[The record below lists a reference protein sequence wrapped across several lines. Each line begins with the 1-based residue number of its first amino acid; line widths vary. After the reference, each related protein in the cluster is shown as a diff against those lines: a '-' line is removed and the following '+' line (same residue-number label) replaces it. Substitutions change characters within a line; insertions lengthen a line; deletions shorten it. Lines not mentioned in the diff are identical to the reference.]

1 MRFKDNWQQ
10 KAALFLL
17 SQMVSIFGT
26 SVVAY
31 AVIWYITLE
40 TTSASL
46 MTILILC
53 AFLPQILISLIAGVW
68 ADRYHRKKLIIF
80 ADLFTAAVTLIMAI
94 CFISGN
100 KSLTL
105 IFVASALRSLGAGIQ
120 TPAVSAILPQLVPVE
135 KLTKVNGINNSLN
148 SAMTLLSPAV
158 GGLMLATIG
167 FSYTL
172 LIDVFT
178 ALIAVI
184 IFIFIKVE
192 KHVCPEESGSVFK
205 ELKNGLLY
213 TKNHLLLR
221 RLLVFYALFFFLV
234 APAAFLTPLLVA
246 RSFGPEVWR
255 LTLNEVF
262 WSGGAVLGG
271 LIISFWGGFKNR
283 LSTMA
288 LATAAFGITIAL
300 LGIVDDFRIY
310 LAIMLISGVFMP
322 MFGTAETVL
331 IQENVEENM
340 LGRVFSIVQIIV
352 SGALPLGMLLF
363 GPLGDMIAIEYLLI
377 ATGICLLALTPSIL
391 RMRSVLE
398 DQHI

>member
-1 MRFKDNWQQ
+1 MRLKDNWQR

-40 TTSASL
+40 TSSAGL
-46 MTILILC
+46 MTVLIVC
-53 AFLPQILISLIAGVW
+53 TFLPQILVSLFAGVW
-68 ADRYHRKKLIIF
+68 ADRYYRKKLIIA

-105 IFVASALRSLGAGIQ
+105 IFIACALRSLGAGIQ
-120 TPAVSAILPQLVPVE
+120 TPAVSAILPQIVPME

-192 KHVCPEESGSVFK
+192 KHVCADVSSTFN

-213 TKNHLLLR
+213 TKAHLLLR
-221 RLLVFYALFFFLV
+221 RLLFFYTLFFFLV

-283 LSTMA
+283 FFTMA

-300 LGIVDDFRIY
+300 MGVVGDFRIY
-310 LAIMLISGVFMP
+310 LVIMLISGAFMP
-322 MFGTAETVL
+322 MFGTTETVL
-331 IQENVEENM
+331 IQENVKEDM

-352 SGALPLGMLLF
+352 SAALPLGMLVF
-363 GPLGDMIAIEYLLI
+363 GPLGDMIAIEYILI
-377 ATGICLLALTPSIL
+377 ATGICLAVLTLLIL
-391 RMRSVLE
+391 RMRTALK
-398 DQHI
+398 DHYR